1 MDKDARIA
9 ELEDQNAALLR
20 RLAELEAR
28 VAALSKTS
36 RTSSK
41 PPSSDIVKP
50 PPPPESTPEGSKG
63 ASGDKGKKGKKK
75 RKPGGQPGHDKH
87 TRTPFAA
94 EQIDQAYDYDFA
106 PGDTPGD
113 DWEALDDFHVLQQV
127 ELRDNPL
134 LITEHRFMRY
144 RHRVTGQILTTP
156 VPEDLRRQGL
166 LGPRLRATTALLKG
180 RCHVSYRQVQ
190 AFYRDVLGLDVSTG
204 QLSKVVGQCGDA
216 LGEPYAELH
225 AKLCD
230 QPVVNVDETGH
241 REQDQHGNTRSW
253 LWCAVAER
261 FSVFKVVASR
271 AAKVLEELL
280 GTDYRGIVGSDF
292 FSAYRKFVAE
302 GQAQAAYCWAHLV
315 REVRYLTT
323 LSDKVVVRWATKL
336 LDEIKALFKAYHGQG
351 ERVNFR
357 DNFRG
362 QHKARDAILKRVRR
376 PAQRK
381 EARTLADR
389 IRTHADAYFLFI
401 DDDRVEPTNN
411 KAERALRHAVIDRR
425 ITQGT
430 RGQPGSRWLER
441 FLTIHET
448 CRQQDRPLLDY
459 LVQAITHHTAGKPV
473 PGLV

>member
-50 PPPPESTPEGSKG
+50 PPPTGANPQGSKG
-63 ASGDKGKKGKKK
+63 TSGTSGG
-75 RKPGGQPGHDKH
+75 RKPGGQPGHNKH
-87 TRTPFAA
+87 ARTPYTD
-94 EQIDQAYDYDFA
+94 EQIDRAYDYDFCIA
-106 PGDTPGD
+106 DTPGG
-113 DWEALDDFHVLQQV
+113 DWEALDEPFILQQV

-134 LITEHRFMRY
+134 LVTEHRFARY
-144 RHRVTGQILTTP
+144 RHRITGQVITTP

-180 RCHVSYRQVQ
+180 QCHVSYRQIKTL
-190 AFYRDVLGLDVSTG
+190 YREVLGLDVSTG
-204 QLSKVVGQCGDA
+204 QLSKVVSQCGAA
-216 LGEPYAELH
+216 LGDPYDGLA
-225 AKLCD
+225 AKLAD
-230 QPVVNVDETGH
+230 EPVVNVDETGH

-253 LWCAVAER
+253 LWTAVAKR
-261 FSVFKVVASR
+261 FTVFKVVASR
-271 AAKVLEELL
+271 AAAVLEELL
-280 GTDYRGIVGSDF
+280 GPNYGGIIGSDF
-292 FSAYRKFVAE
+292 FSAYRKFVAQ
-302 GQAQAAYCWAHLV
+302 GHARAAYCWAHLI

-323 LSDKVVVRWATKL
+323 LSDRVIVNWATRL
-336 LDEIKALFKAYHGQG
+336 LDEIKRLFKAYHRHG
-351 ERVNFR
+351 EKAQRN
-357 DNFRG
+357 
-362 QHKARDAILKRVRR
+362 ARDAILKRVRR

-389 IRTHADAYFLFI
+389 IRTHADAYFLFL
-401 DDDRVEPTNN
+401 DDERVEPTNN

-430 RGQPGSRWLER
+430 RGGNGSRWLER
-441 FLTIHET
+441 FLSIHET
-448 CRQQDRPLLDY
+448 CRQQERPLFDY
-459 LVQAITHHTAGKPV
+459 LVQAITQHTAGKAV